1 MTFELIPEGSTATMS
16 DAEVFVWPTGKA
28 ATDSV
33 ITDVGAWLGQLGPV
47 PAVAID
53 LVRLAAGAY
62 MADRR
67 SARNQGFS
75 RTIELHVQLVDPEPW
90 QGSLDD
96 LADLLFWLS
105 GDIWH
110 ITVSADGLAV
120 PGAVGDP
127 PEDVDTVALLS
138 GGLDSFCGAVIAGTA
153 NRLFLGHWDN
163 PTIKG
168 AQNAMKRWLDS
179 ALGGELHYEQLRIV
193 QGAKKRESSSRTRSL
208 LFMALASA
216 VAESRHATAVE
227 VPENGYTSLN
237 PPLGPE
243 RGGALST
250 RSTHPRTI
258 TDFNRILEHLGL
270 AVRIRD
276 VYAALTKGQLVA
288 EAARLGL
295 PEFEAGVAS
304 TLSCG
309 KLDGAR
315 YKGGNPNHH
324 CGLCFPCIVRRGAI
338 AQAEIVDETIYLSE
352 TLTQASLAKLRSNRS
367 SDILAV
373 KRALAE
379 GFRDETLLAMG
390 PFPADFDFDRA
401 VDLCE
406 AGLAELG
413 MVHLD

>member
-1 MTFELIPEGSTATMS
+1 MTFELIPEGSTATMA
-16 DAEVFVWPTGKA
+16 DAEVFVWPSGKG
-28 ATDSV
+28 ATETV

-67 SARNQGFS
+67 SARNQGFT

-90 QGSLDD
+90 QGLLDD
-96 LADLLFWLS
+96 VADLLFWLS
-105 GDIWH
+105 GDTWH
-110 ITVSADGLAV
+110 VTVSADGLAV
-120 PGAVGDP
+120 PGAIGDP
-127 PEDVDTVALLS
+127 PEDLATVALLS
-138 GGLDSFCGAVIAGTA
+138 GGLDSFCGAVLAGTA
-153 NRLFLGHWDN
+153 DRLFLGHWDN

-168 AQNAMKRWLDS
+168 AQNAIKRWLGP
-179 ALGGELHYEQLRIV
+179 ALEGDLHYEQLRIV
-193 QGAKKRESSSRTRSL
+193 QGATKRESSSRTRSL

-216 VAESRHATAVE
+216 VAESRHAKTVE

-258 TDFNRILEHLGL
+258 ADFNRILQQLGV

-276 VYAALTKGQLVA
+276 LYSGLTKGQLVA
-288 EAARLGL
+288 EAAAVGL
-295 PEFEAGVAS
+295 PGFEEGVAL

-309 KLDGAR
+309 KLDGGR

-324 CGLCFPCIVRRGAI
+324 CGLCFPCIVRRGSI
-338 AQAEIVDETIYLSE
+338 AHAQIIDKTVYLSD
-352 TLTQASLAKLRSNRS
+352 TLTGTSLAKLRSNRN
-367 SDILAV
+367 SDVLAV
-373 KRALAE
+373 KRAVAE
-379 GFRDETLLAMG
+379 GFRDETLIAMG
-390 PFPADFDFDRA
+390 PFPAEFDFDRA
-401 VDLCE
+401 VELCE

-413 MVHLD
+413 RVNLD

>member
-1 MTFELIPEGSTATMS
+1 MP
-16 DAEVFVWPTGKA
+16 VA
-28 ATDSV
+28 AV
-33 ITDVGAWLGQLGPV
+33 
-47 PAVAID
+47 D
-53 LVRLAAGAY
+53 LVRLAAAAY

-67 SARNQGFS
+67 SSRNQSFS
-75 RTIELHVQLVDPEPW
+75 RTIKLHVQLVDPEPW
-90 QGSLDD
+90 QGPLDD
-96 LADLLFWLS
+96 AADLLFWLS
-105 GDIWH
+105 GDIWQ
-110 ITVSADGLAV
+110 ITASADGLAV
-120 PGAVGDP
+120 PAAMGDP
-127 PEDVDTVALLS
+127 PCEVGTVALLS
-138 GGLDSFCGAVIAGTA
+138 GGLDSFCGAVIAGTVD
-153 NRLFLGHWDN
+153 RLFLGHWDN

-168 AQNAMKRWLDS
+168 AQNAIKRWLDS
-179 ALGGELHYEQLRIV
+179 SVEGDIRYEQLRIV

-216 VAESRHATAVE
+216 VAESRHAKTVE

-250 RSTHPRTI
+250 RSTHPHTI
-258 TDFNRILEHLGL
+258 AVFNQILEELGL
-270 AVRIRD
+270 VVRIRD
-276 VYAALTKGQLVA
+276 VYAGLTKGQLVA
-288 EAARLGL
+288 KAARIGL
-295 PEFEAGVAS
+295 PTFEAGVAS

-315 YKGGNPNHH
+315 YKGGNPNYH

-338 AQAEIVDETIYLSE
+338 AKAEIVDETIYLSE
-352 TLTQASLAKLRSNRS
+352 TLTGASLTKLRSNRT
-367 SDILAV
+367 SDIHAV

-390 PFPADFDFDRA
+390 PFPSTFDFDMA

-413 MVHLD
+413 KVDLD